1 MMIIHIIGGI
11 CSGKTSVIEKLRE
24 EFPDILTLMIDEER
38 MVDISKSEETIFR
51 KIESS
56 QSDVIVMETSGLN
69 YLVNNYLVNKYLDN
83 KNVVTIKL
91 IVNHDELK
99 KRVLKRQTD
108 ENYQRKY
115 FWGNKDFEDIVNFND
130 SVYHHTQSDVEIDTS
145 FNSEEEIYYM
155 IKNII
160 VNKKQCKTNL

>member
-56 QSDVIVMETSGLN
+56 QSDVIVLETSGL
-69 YLVNNYLVNKYLDN
+69 NYLVNKYLDN

-99 KRVLKRQTD
+99 KRVLKRQAD

-160 VNKKQCKTNL
+160 VNKKQCRTNL

>member
-56 QSDVIVMETSGLN
+56 QSDVIVLETSGL
-69 YLVNNYLVNKYLDN
+69 NYLVNKYLDN

-160 VNKKQCKTNL
+160 VNKKQCRTNL

>member
-69 YLVNNYLVNKYLDN
+69 YLVNKYLDN

-99 KRVLKRQTD
+99 KRVLKRKTD

-145 FNSEEEIYYM
+145 FNSEEEIYCM

>member
-69 YLVNNYLVNKYLDN
+69 YLVNKYLDN
-83 KNVVTIKL
+83 KNVVTIK
-91 IVNHDELK
+91 
-99 KRVLKRQTD
+99 
-108 ENYQRKY
+108 
-115 FWGNKDFEDIVNFND
+115 
-130 SVYHHTQSDVEIDTS
+130 
-145 FNSEEEIYYM
+145 
-155 IKNII
+155 
-160 VNKKQCKTNL
+160 

>member
-56 QSDVIVMETSGLN
+56 QSDVIVLETSGL
-69 YLVNNYLVNKYLDN
+69 NYLVNKYLDN

-115 FWGNKDFEDIVNFND
+115 FWGNKDFEEIVNFND

-160 VNKKQCKTNL
+160 VNKKQCRTNL

>member
-69 YLVNNYLVNKYLDN
+69 YLVNKYLDN

-108 ENYQRKY
+108 EIDHRKY
-115 FWGNKDFEDIVNFND
+115 CWGNKDFEDIVNFND

>member
-56 QSDVIVMETSGLN
+56 QSDVIVLETSGLN
-69 YLVNNYLVNKYLDN
+69 YLINKYLDN

-99 KRVLKRQTD
+99 KRVLKRKTD

-160 VNKKQCKTNL
+160 VNKKQCRTNL

>member
-69 YLVNNYLVNKYLDN
+69 YLVNKYLDN

-108 ENYQRKY
+108 ENYHRKY

-160 VNKKQCKTNL
+160 VNKKQCRTNL

>member
-1 MMIIHIIGGI
+1 MIIHIIGGI

-56 QSDVIVMETSGLN
+56 QSDVIVMETSGL
-69 YLVNNYLVNKYLDN
+69 NYLVNKYLDN

-145 FNSEEEIYYM
+145 FNSEEEIYCM

-160 VNKKQCKTNL
+160 VNKKQCRTNL

>member
-24 EFPDILTLMIDEER
+24 KFPDILTLMIDEER

-69 YLVNNYLVNKYLDN
+69 YLVNKYLDN

-91 IVNHDELK
+91 IVNHNELK

>member
-56 QSDVIVMETSGLN
+56 QSDVIVLETSGL
-69 YLVNNYLVNKYLDN
+69 NYLVNKYLDN

-99 KRVLKRQTD
+99 KRVLKRKTD

-145 FNSEEEIYYM
+145 FNSEEEIYCM

-160 VNKKQCKTNL
+160 VNKKQCRINL

>member
-24 EFPDILTLMIDEER
+24 EFPDIPTLMIDEER

-56 QSDVIVMETSGLN
+56 QSDVIVMETSGL
-69 YLVNNYLVNKYLDN
+69 NYLVNKYLDN

-160 VNKKQCKTNL
+160 VNKKQCRTNL

>member
-1 MMIIHIIGGI
+1 MIIHIIGGI

-56 QSDVIVMETSGLN
+56 QSDVIVMETSGL
-69 YLVNNYLVNKYLDN
+69 NYLVNKYLDN

>member
-56 QSDVIVMETSGLN
+56 QSDVIVMETSGL
-69 YLVNNYLVNKYLDN
+69 NYLVNKYLDN

-160 VNKKQCKTNL
+160 VNKKQCRINL

>member
-56 QSDVIVMETSGLN
+56 QSDVIVMETSGL
-69 YLVNNYLVNKYLDN
+69 NYLVNKYLDN

-160 VNKKQCKTNL
+160 VNKKQCRTNL

>member
-56 QSDVIVMETSGLN
+56 QSDVIVMETSGL
-69 YLVNNYLVNKYLDN
+69 NYLVNKYLDN

-155 IKNII
+155 ITNII

>member
-56 QSDVIVMETSGLN
+56 QSDVVVLETSGL
-69 YLVNNYLVNKYLDN
+69 NYLVNKYLDN

-130 SVYHHTQSDVEIDTS
+130 SVYHHTHSDVEIDTS

>member
-1 MMIIHIIGGI
+1 MVIIHIIGGI

-56 QSDVIVMETSGLN
+56 QSDVVVLETSGLN
-69 YLVNNYLVNKYLDN
+69 YMVNKYLDN

-160 VNKKQCKTNL
+160 VNKKQCRTNL

>member
-1 MMIIHIIGGI
+1 MIIIHIIGGI

-56 QSDVIVMETSGLN
+56 QSDVIVMETSGL
-69 YLVNNYLVNKYLDN
+69 NYLVNKYLDN

>member
-69 YLVNNYLVNKYLDN
+69 YLVNKYLDN

-91 IVNHDELK
+91 IVNHNELK

>member
-38 MVDISKSEETIFR
+38 MVDISKAEETIFR

-56 QSDVIVMETSGLN
+56 QSDVIVMETSGL
-69 YLVNNYLVNKYLDN
+69 NYLVNKYLDN

-160 VNKKQCKTNL
+160 VNKKQCRINL

>member
-1 MMIIHIIGGI
+1 MIIHIIGGI

-56 QSDVIVMETSGLN
+56 QSDVIVLETSGLN
-69 YLVNNYLVNKYLDN
+69 YLVNKYLDD

-145 FNSEEEIYYM
+145 FNSEEEIYCM

-160 VNKKQCKTNL
+160 VNKKQCRTNL

>member
-56 QSDVIVMETSGLN
+56 QSDVIVLETSGL
-69 YLVNNYLVNKYLDN
+69 NYLVNKYLDN

-99 KRVLKRQTD
+99 KRVLKRKTD

-145 FNSEEEIYYM
+145 FNSEEEIYCM

-160 VNKKQCKTNL
+160 VNKKQCRTNL

>member
-56 QSDVIVMETSGLN
+56 QSDVIVMETSGL
-69 YLVNNYLVNKYLDN
+69 NYLVNKYLDN

-155 IKNII
+155 IKNIL
-160 VNKKQCKTNL
+160 VNKKQCRTNL

>member
-56 QSDVIVMETSGLN
+56 QSDVIVLETSGL
-69 YLVNNYLVNKYLDN
+69 NYLVNKYLDN

-145 FNSEEEIYYM
+145 LNSEEEIYYM

-160 VNKKQCKTNL
+160 VNKKQCRTNL

>member
-1 MMIIHIIGGI
+1 MIIIHIIGGI

-56 QSDVIVMETSGLN
+56 QSDVIVMETSGL
-69 YLVNNYLVNKYLDN
+69 NYLVNKYLDN

-160 VNKKQCKTNL
+160 VNKKQCRTNL

>member
-24 EFPDILTLMIDEER
+24 EFPDIHTLMIGEER

-56 QSDVIVMETSGLN
+56 QSDVIVMETSGL
-69 YLVNNYLVNKYLDN
+69 NYLVNKYLDN

-145 FNSEEEIYYM
+145 FNSEEEIYCM

-160 VNKKQCKTNL
+160 VNKKQCRTNL

>member
-1 MMIIHIIGGI
+1 MIIIHIIGGI

-24 EFPDILTLMIDEER
+24 EFPDVLTLMIDEER

-56 QSDVIVMETSGLN
+56 QSDIIVMETSGLN
-69 YLVNNYLVNKYLDN
+69 SLVNKYLDN

>member
-69 YLVNNYLVNKYLDN
+69 YLVNKYLDN

-115 FWGNKDFEDIVNFND
+115 FWGNKDFEDMVNFND

-145 FNSEEEIYYM
+145 FNSEEEIYCM

-160 VNKKQCKTNL
+160 VNKKQCRTNL

>member
-56 QSDVIVMETSGLN
+56 QSDVIVMETSGL
-69 YLVNNYLVNKYLDN
+69 NYLVNKYLDN

-145 FNSEEEIYYM
+145 FNSEEEIYYL

>member
-69 YLVNNYLVNKYLDN
+69 YLVNKYLDN

-115 FWGNKDFEDIVNFND
+115 FWGNKDFEDMVNFND

>member
-69 YLVNNYLVNKYLDN
+69 YLVNKYLDN

-130 SVYHHTQSDVEIDTS
+130 GVYHHTQSDVEIDTS

>member
-38 MVDISKSEETIFR
+38 MVDISKAEETIFR

-56 QSDVIVMETSGLN
+56 QSDVIVMETSGL
-69 YLVNNYLVNKYLDN
+69 NYLVNKYLDN

-99 KRVLKRQTD
+99 KRVLKRQID

-160 VNKKQCKTNL
+160 VNKKQCRINL

>member
-56 QSDVIVMETSGLN
+56 QSDVVVLETSGL
-69 YLVNNYLVNKYLDN
+69 NYLVNKYLDN

>member
-69 YLVNNYLVNKYLDN
+69 YLVNKYLDN

-99 KRVLKRQTD
+99 KRVLKRKTD

-145 FNSEEEIYYM
+145 FNSEEEIYCM

-160 VNKKQCKTNL
+160 VNKKQCRTNL

>member
-56 QSDVIVMETSGLN
+56 QSDVIVLETSGL
-69 YLVNNYLVNKYLDN
+69 NYLVNKYLDN

-155 IKNII
+155 VKNII
-160 VNKKQCKTNL
+160 VNKKQCRTNL

>member
-56 QSDVIVMETSGLN
+56 QSDVIVMETSGL
-69 YLVNNYLVNKYLDN
+69 NYLVNKYLDN

-145 FNSEEEIYYM
+145 FNSEEEIYCM

-160 VNKKQCKTNL
+160 VNKKQCRTNL

>member
-56 QSDVIVMETSGLN
+56 QSDVIVLETSGL
-69 YLVNNYLVNKYLDN
+69 NYLVNKYLDN

-99 KRVLKRQTD
+99 KRVLKRKTD

-115 FWGNKDFEDIVNFND
+115 FWGNKDFEDMVNFND

-145 FNSEEEIYYM
+145 FNSEEEIYCM

-160 VNKKQCKTNL
+160 VNKKQCRTNL

>member
-69 YLVNNYLVNKYLDN
+69 YLVNKYLDN

-99 KRVLKRQTD
+99 KRVLKRKTD

-130 SVYHHTQSDVEIDTS
+130 SVYHHTQSDVDIDTS
-145 FNSEEEIYYM
+145 FNSEEEIYCM

-160 VNKKQCKTNL
+160 VNKKQCRTNL

>member
-69 YLVNNYLVNKYLDN
+69 YLVNKYLDN

-99 KRVLKRQTD
+99 KRVLKRKTD

-115 FWGNKDFEDIVNFND
+115 FWGNKDFEDMVNFND

-145 FNSEEEIYYM
+145 FNSEEEIYCM

-160 VNKKQCKTNL
+160 VNKKQCRTNL